1 VNINYCY
8 VAGNSYSALISA
20 RSLCGTCPLSN
31 DDELGVEE
39 NNIVRNSSFE
49 YSNGYITVRNYSG
62 EVVTYRSDGSVYA
75 KGIYRDGDKIG
86 VERGIYIV
94 KIKGATFRVVA
105 R

>member
-8 VAGNSYSALISA
+8 VAGNSYSAPISVRLA
-20 RSLCGTCPLSN
+20 CGSCPLSY
-31 DDELGVEE
+31 DDGVGVEE
-39 NNIVRNSSFE
+39 GNIVRNPSFE
-49 YSNGYITVRNYSG
+49 YSNGYINVRNYSG
-62 EVVTYRSDGSVYA
+62 EVVIYRSDGSVYV

-94 KIKGATFRVVA
+94 KIKGATFKVVA